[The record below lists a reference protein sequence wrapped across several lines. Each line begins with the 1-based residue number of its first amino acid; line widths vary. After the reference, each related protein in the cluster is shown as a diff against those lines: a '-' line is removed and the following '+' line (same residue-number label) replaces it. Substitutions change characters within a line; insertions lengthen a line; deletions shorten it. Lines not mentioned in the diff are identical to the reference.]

1 MTASNP
7 RKTEADALYRKKK
20 YGEAATAYSAALKL
34 EPHNEKIYSNR
45 AACCEQLCKE
55 LWGPEKQGWL
65 TCGLGDARKC
75 QELAPEWPKAHARV
89 VAACVQKCTH
99 EKDSAWERDDYDEEA
114 AARSIGKTAGPSQ
127 QIFSRSCREEC
138 SALKREAE
146 DACRRGLA
154 YDASDLY
161 LRAALNKLRDDADY
175 VVRKEDTYP
184 SGKYASDASLQKTE
198 PAGRLKQKGNDLFE
212 KKMYP
217 QAEKAYSDALAFDP
231 LDAVLYSNRSACRV
245 HQDEYRGAL
254 RDAEK
259 CVKYNPDWAKGY
271 LRLANALFGL
281 GDYIGAEQACGR
293 GLAIDPEHSALS
305 KLQIRLKVETKEPL
319 EVQREMHRLRED
331 QRHRGSLKKTLKGLR
346 EHGGG
351 AGPDISKGIEEMMS
365 KMGMPRTVWKS
376 TSGLG
381 LREHRRVD
389 GVGRLKFDSTQ
400 ASRRRGDGGARHGQ
414 FAVCRG
420 GPAADVRGADAP
432 ARAASRGRE
441 ASASSGWRGRG
452 GERRGV

>member
-1 MTASNP
+1 MTAANP

-34 EPHNEKIYSNR
+34 EPNNEKIYSNR

-146 DACRRGLA
+146 DACRKGLA
-154 YDASDLY
+154 FDSSDLY

-175 VVRKEDTYP
+175 AVRKEDSYP
-184 SGKYASDASLQKTE
+184 SGKYATDAALQKTE
-198 PAGRLKQKGNDLFE
+198 PAGRLKQKGNELFE

-259 CVKYNPDWAKGY
+259 CIKYNPDWAKGY

-281 GDYIGAEQACGR
+281 GDYIGAEQACMR
-293 GLAIDPEHSALS
+293 GLALDPEHSALS
-305 KLQIRLKVETKEPL
+305 KLKARLKVETKEPL

-331 QRHRGSLKKTLKGLR
+331 QRHRGSLKKTLQGLR

-365 KMGMPRTVWKS
+365 KMGMPPGVAGMA
-376 TSGLG
+376 GLDMANG
-381 LREHRRVD
+381 FGNLPSAAADQPQMSEAQMRRHARHRAGVKPPPAPPSDGAVEVGVD
-389 GVGRLKFDSTQ
+389 GAFNM
-400 ASRRRGDGGARHGQ
+400 
-414 FAVCRG
+414 
-420 GPAADVRGADAP
+420 
-432 ARAASRGRE
+432 
-441 ASASSGWRGRG
+441 
-452 GERRGV
+452 